1 MNGKIKSLMFC
12 LKGAQL
18 QYCDDVKKF
27 SFDCDEGQKKEKRVV
42 NGEVVKFNY
51 SEVVVDHYRYR
62 RAVGNHNALG
72 DYFRIGGDGRRGG
85 WVPDNGGPHSEA
97 SEQGRTVHCYV
108 ITVRPM

>member
-51 SEVVVDHYRYR
+51 SEVVVDHYIYR
-62 RAVGNHNALG
+62 RSVRNHNALMNCC
-72 DYFRIGGDGRRGG
+72 RISGDGKGG
-85 WVPDNGGPHSEA
+85 G
-97 SEQGRTVHCYV
+97 
-108 ITVRPM
+108 